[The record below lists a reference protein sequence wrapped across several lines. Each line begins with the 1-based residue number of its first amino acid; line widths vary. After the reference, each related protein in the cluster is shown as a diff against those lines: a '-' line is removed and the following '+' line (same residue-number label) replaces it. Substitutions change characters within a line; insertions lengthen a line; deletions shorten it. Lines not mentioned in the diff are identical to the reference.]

1 MLKKKK
7 LQQAMIPLS
16 TSLRCSWRV
25 NEQMP
30 NELRFL
36 QFPNTDPGAKVSE
49 FALSLRKARLDK
61 GVFQEYIVDSAETDP
76 AQ

>member
-1 MLKKKK
+1 MLKTKK

-16 TSLRCSWRV
+16 TSLRFSWRV

-36 QFPNTDPGAKVSE
+36 QFPNTDPGG
-49 FALSLRKARLDK
+49 K
-61 GVFQEYIVDSAETDP
+61 GF
-76 AQ
+76 